1 MSEELEIWK
10 LGSQANM
17 MAEPGEVGGNKVDE
31 AQISCQEP
39 LGVGG
44 WRGWMLEELAVE
56 VLGELAVEK
65 LDTQA
70 NKMAE
75 PGEVGRN
82 GFWGKLRTGQ
92 RVSRLGPRRRRD
104 GGRGVR
110 VVAGSWK
117 RVPKSFFSGRKIL
130 AEFPPFLKGGNFSKS
145 RRK

>member
-44 WRGWMLEELAVE
+44 WRGWMLEGLAVE
-56 VLGELAVEK
+56 VLEELAVEK
-65 LDTQA
+65 QGTQA

-75 PGEVGRN
+75 PGEVGEN
-82 GFWGKLRTGQ
+82 
-92 RVSRLGPRRRRD
+92 D
-104 GGRGVR
+104 
-110 VVAGSWK
+110 AGE
-117 RVPKSFFSGRKIL
+117 L
-130 AEFPPFLKGGNFSKS
+130 
-145 RRK
+145 